1 MARWWPVAGLAVM
14 TLLGFAV
21 GRGSTPVD
29 DWFQDLGRTYQPLG
43 WLLVFTDGRV
53 TLTVWAIL
61 LVIVV
66 IRNRWR
72 LAAVVAAAPPVG
84 VLLSRLAKRVFGREK
99 EGALAYP
106 SGHTTLAVTVFAL
119 AVLIAGV
126 TVWAVVAA
134 VVATVLAV
142 LGQAVSYH
150 YFTDAVGAVFLGTAV
165 VCAATW
171 AARLDRCQPGCDLD
185 HTSG

>member
-1 MARWWPVAGLAVM
+1 MAGLAVM
-14 TLLGFAV
+14 TLLGLAV

-29 DWFQDLGRTYQPLG
+29 DWFQDLGQTHRPLG

-53 TLTVWAIL
+53 TLTLWAIL
-61 LVIVV
+61 LAIVV
-66 IRNRWR
+66 LQKRWR
-72 LAAVVAAAPPVG
+72 LAAVVAVAPPVG

-106 SGHTTLAVTVFAL
+106 SGHTTLAVVVFAL

-126 TVWAVVAA
+126 TVWAVVGA

-150 YFTDAVGAVFLGTAV
+150 YFTDAVGAVFLGAAV
-165 VCAATW
+165 VSAAAW
-171 AARLDRCQPGCDLD
+171 SARLDRCQPRCDLD

>member
-1 MARWWPVAGLAVM
+1 MAGLAVM
-14 TLLGFAV
+14 TLLGLAV

-29 DWFQDLGRTYQPLG
+29 DWFQDLGQTHRPIG

-53 TLTVWAIL
+53 TLTLWAIL

-66 IRNRWR
+66 IRKRWR
-72 LAAVVAAAPPVG
+72 LAAVVAVAPPAG

-99 EGALAYP
+99 DGVLAYP
-106 SGHTTLAVTVFAL
+106 SGHTTLAVVVFAL

-126 TVWAVVAA
+126 TVWTVAAA

-165 VCAATW
+165 VSAVAW
-171 AARLDRCQPGCDLD
+171 SARLDRCQPRCDLD